1 MVLRKF
7 LTSVL
12 LATSTSAGKLV
23 LHETRSTAPSGFV
36 SHGPAP
42 PGDLLTLRVALT
54 SNHVAGLE
62 EKLTLLATPGSP
74 EFRQWLSMAEAPFV
88 KPSPKTVSAFR
99 TFTSRNN
106 LTSTVISPNE
116 DWVSISLPVS
126 RANQLF
132 GAQFELFSHPSLANN
147 LTRTLSVSLPS
158 ELVGHVDV
166 IHPTTAFH
174 YPKTRR
180 LRPVKSD
187 RQLEKR
193 AGSGSPPGSCNTSIP
208 SNVMTPACLQAL
220 YGIPTAPAT
229 QPNNT
234 ILVTGYV
241 SQWPE
246 TIDLAVFL
254 ETFRPDIP
262 ANTTFTLVTLDNGT
276 DPQTPTAGGIEADLD
291 VEYTIGKSPS
301 VQIFRFLSVGGSKF
315 GSGFMMDILDTTT
328 YLDSLADADLPTV
341 MTTSYEETET
351 AFGISLATKICNNY
365 MALGSRGMSIMFSSG
380 DAGVRGDDGIC
391 TDNTFTPLFPA
402 SCPWATAIGSTIGFG
417 PEIAVNFTGGGF
429 SNFFPSPS
437 YQTTQVAGFLETLP
451 MEFEGIF
458 NSTGRGYPDV
468 AVQGWQFSIV
478 VDETVFPES
487 GTSLSTPTF
496 AGIIALINDQLIAA
510 GKPVL
515 GFLNPFLYSNPTAFT
530 DITIGYNQGGFCPVT
545 APAFNATAGWDP
557 LTGSGTPL
565 FAELLATALA

>member
-1 MVLRKF
+1 MVLRRF

-12 LATSTSAGKLV
+12 LATSTSAGNLV
-23 LHETRSTAPSGFV
+23 LHETRPTAPSGFI

-54 SNHVAGLE
+54 SNNVAGLE
-62 EKLTLLATPGSP
+62 EKLMSLATPGSS
-74 EFRQWLSMAEAPFV
+74 EFRQWLSMADVKAFV
-88 KPSPKTVSAFR
+88 KPSPETVSAFHA
-99 TFTSRNN
+99 FTSRNN

-126 RANQLF
+126 RASELF

-174 YPKTRR
+174 SPKTRR
-180 LRPVKSD
+180 VPPVKSD

-193 AGSGSPPGSCNTSIP
+193 VGSAPVSCNTSIP
-208 SNVMTPACLQAL
+208 GNFMTPACLQLL
-220 YGIPTAPAT
+220 YGIPTTPAT

-246 TIDLAVFL
+246 TIDLAEFL

-262 ANTTFTLVTLDNGT
+262 ANTTFSLVTLDNGT

-291 VEYTIGKSPS
+291 VEYTIGIATGVP
-301 VQIFRFLSVGGSKF
+301 VQFLSVGGNKF
-315 GSGFMMDILDTTT
+315 GFGFMTDILDTTT
-328 YLDSLADADLPTV
+328 YLDGLADADLPTV

-351 AFGISLATKICNNY
+351 AFGLSLATKICNNY
-365 MALGSRGMSIMFSSG
+365 MSLGSRGMSIMFSSG

-402 SCPWATAIGSTIGFG
+402 SCPWATAVGSTIGFG

-429 SNFFPSPS
+429 SNLFPAPS
-437 YQTTQVAGFLETLP
+437 YQTTQIAAFLGTLP
-451 MEFEGIF
+451 TGFEGIF

-468 AVQGWQFSIV
+468 AVQGWQFSV
-478 VDETVFPES
+478 VNDDILFQES

-565 FAELLATALA
+565 FPKLLAAALA

>member
-1 MVLRKF
+1 MEKVRLERHH
-7 LTSVL
+7 
-12 LATSTSAGKLV
+12 TSAGNLV
-23 LHETRSTAPSGFV
+23 LHETHSTAPSGFI
-36 SHGPAP
+36 SHGPVP
-42 PGDLLTLRVALT
+42 PGDLLMLRVALT
-54 SNHVAGLE
+54 SNNVTGLE
-62 EKLTLLATPGSP
+62 EKLTSLATPGSS
-74 EFRQWLSMAEAPFV
+74 EFRQWLSMAEVKAFV
-88 KPSPKTVSAFR
+88 KPSPETVSAFR
-99 TFTSRNN
+99 AFTSRNN
-106 LTSTVISPNE
+106 LTSTAISSNE

-180 LRPVKSD
+180 LQLVKSD

-193 AGSGSPPGSCNTSIP
+193 AGSPPVSCNTSIP

-229 QPNNT
+229 QANNT

-246 TIDLAVFL
+246 MIDLAVFL

-262 ANTTFTLVTLDNGT
+262 ANITFTLVTLDNGT
-276 DPQTPTAGGIEADLD
+276 DPQTPTAGGIQAHLD
-291 VEYTIGKSPS
+291 VEYTSIATGIP
-301 VQIFRFLSVGGSKF
+301 VQFLSVGGSKI
-315 GSGFMMDILDTTT
+315 GSGFMTDILDTTT

-341 MTTSYEETET
+341 MTTSYESNDARLEETET
-351 AFGISLATKICNNY
+351 VFGISLATKICNY

-391 TDNTFTPLFPA
+391 TDNTFTPLFPV
-402 SCPWATAIGSTIGFG
+402 SCPWATAVGSTIGFG
-417 PEIAVNFTGGGF
+417 PEIAVNFTGGRF

-451 MEFEGIF
+451 MGFEGISYLPKTWHF
-458 NSTGRGYPDV
+458 PWRSTPV
-468 AVQGWQFSIV
+468 SPTPCPLTEAVNNQVITAHHG
-478 VDETVFPES
+478 TS
-487 GTSLSTPTF
+487 GTFSLMQACAPSPNHRLLDQGISCQTITSAFSLRSTPDQYTISECISAF
-496 AGIIALINDQLIAA
+496 NNPVIYRSGYSLAL
-510 GKPVL
+510 VL
-515 GFLNPFLYSNPTAFT
+515 GFLYEN
-530 DITIGYNQGGFCPVT
+530 
-545 APAFNATAGWDP
+545 GWPDLP
-557 LTGSGTPL
+557 
-565 FAELLATALA
+565 E